1 MLVTD
6 RQVRKLLMEYQKS
19 GQIQMAALKAGMT
32 RKTAAQY
39 VHDGRLPSERAVERD
54 WRTRQDPF
62 EAHWA
67 QAAAM
72 LREAPELEAKALF
85 DWLSEQHAG
94 VYDEGQLRSFQR
106 HVRRWRAL
114 YGPEKEVYF
123 PQEHRPGV
131 RMETDFTCLNGLG
144 MTVRGRTF
152 EQLLCHS
159 TLTYSNWEWG
169 SLCVSESFLALR
181 KGLQATLVQ
190 LGHLPAQHWT
200 DNTTAAT
207 HEIGGDEQGRRGF
220 NAGYLKLVGHFGI
233 EPHTINRG
241 EPHENGDIESSNGA
255 FKRRL
260 KQHLLLRGSLDFDV
274 ADEIRRFIEEVFHK
288 ANRGRQRR
296 LAEELSVM
304 RPLRVA
310 LLPEYA
316 EEDVPVS
323 RWSTIQTDR
332 RIYSVPSRMIGE
344 TVRVWRYEERVE
356 VYLAGVRQLVMPR
369 LTGEK
374 THAINYRDIIEWLI
388 RKPGAF
394 AQYRFRADLFPSLT
408 FRRAYDRLCQ
418 DCSPRA
424 ADLDYLRILRQAART
439 MECDVERVLLELER
453 RNLTPRWALLQEFWP
468 QAQPPAVPD
477 LQPLTVHLD
486 EYDRLLSEVP
496 S

>member
-1 MLVTD
+1 MRVTD
-6 RQVRKLLMEYQKS
+6 RQVRKLFMEYQKS
-19 GQIQMAALKAGMT
+19 GQIQMAAMKAGMN
-32 RKTAAQY
+32 RDTAAVYIASGQ
-39 VHDGRLPSERAVERD
+39 LPSERVTPRD
-54 WRTRQDPF
+54 WRTRADPF

-67 QAAAM
+67 EAEAM

-85 DWLSEQHAG
+85 EWLSEQHAG
-94 VYDEGQLRSFQR
+94 QYAEGQLRSFQR

-114 YGPEKEVYF
+114 HGPEKEVYF

-131 RMETDFTCLNGLG
+131 RMETDFTCLKSLE
-144 MTVRGRTF
+144 MTVRGVPF

-159 TLTYSNWEWG
+159 VLTYSNWEWG
-169 SLCVSESFLALR
+169 SLCLSESFLALR

-190 LGHLPAQHWT
+190 LGHVPAQHWT

-207 HEIGGDEQGRRGF
+207 HEIGGDEHGRRGF
-220 NAGYLKLVGHFGI
+220 NAGYLNLMEHFAI
-233 EPHTINRG
+233 EPHTINRA

-260 KQHLLLRGSLDFDV
+260 KQHLLLRGRQDFDAV
-274 ADEIRRFIEEVFHK
+274 DEIRRFIEEVFHR
-288 ANRGRQRR
+288 ANRGRQKR
-296 LAEELSVM
+296 LAEELAVM
-304 RPLRVA
+304 RPLRVG

-332 RIYSVPSRMIGE
+332 RIYSVPSRLIGE
-344 TVRVWRYEERVE
+344 TVRLRRYEDRVE
-356 VYLAGVRQLVMPR
+356 VYLGDQRQLVMPR
-369 LTGEK
+369 LTGET
-374 THAINYRDIIEWLI
+374 THAINYRHIIEWLI

-394 AQYRFRADLFPSLT
+394 AQYRFRADLFPGLT
-408 FRRAYDRLCQ
+408 FRRAYDRLCR

-439 MECDVERVLLELER
+439 MECEVERVLLELEQR
-453 RNLTPRWALLQEFWP
+453 DLPPRWALLQEFWP
-468 QAQPPAVPD
+468 QAQPPAVPH
-477 LQPLTVHLD
+477 LQPLTVRLD
-486 EYDRLLSEVP
+486 VYDSLLEEVR

>member
-1 MLVTD
+1 MRVTD
-6 RQVRKLLMEYQKS
+6 RQVRKLFMEYQKS
-19 GQIQMAALKAGMT
+19 GKIQMAALKAGMN
-32 RKTAAQY
+32 RDTAADYIGSGQ
-39 VHDGRLPSERAVERD
+39 LPSERVVERD

-67 QAAAM
+67 EAEAM

-85 DWLSEQHAG
+85 EWLSEQHG
-94 VYDEGQLRSFQR
+94 GPYDEGQLRTFQR

-131 RMETDFTCLNGLG
+131 RMSTDFTCLNSLG
-144 MTVRGRTF
+144 MTIRGAPF

-159 TLTYSNWEWG
+159 VLTYSNWQWG
-169 SLCVSESFLALR
+169 TLCLSESLLALR
-181 KGLQATLVQ
+181 KGLQAALVQ
-190 LGHLPAQHWT
+190 LGHVPSQHWT

-207 HEIGGDEQGRRGF
+207 HRMGGEEPGSRGF
-220 NAGYLKLVGHFGI
+220 NSNYLKLMAHFGI
-233 EPHTINRG
+233 EPRTINRA
-241 EPHENGDIESSNGA
+241 EPHENGDVESANGA

-260 KQHLLLRGSLDFDV
+260 KQHLLLRGNRDFDA
-274 ADEIRRFIEEVFHK
+274 ADAIRRFIEEVFHK
-288 ANRGRQRR
+288 ANRGRQKG
-296 LAEELSVM
+296 LAEELAVM

-310 LLPEYA
+310 LWPEYV

-323 RWSTIQTDR
+323 RWSTVQTDR

-356 VYLAGVRQLVMPR
+356 VYLAGVRQLIMPR

-374 THAINYRDIIEWLI
+374 MHAINYRDIIEWLL

-394 AQYRFRADLFPSLT
+394 AQYRFRSDLFPSLV

-418 DCSPRA
+418 HCAPRT

-439 MECDVERVLLELER
+439 MECEVQRVLVDLEQR
-453 RNLTPRWALLQEFWP
+453 DLTPRWALLQEFWP
-468 QAQPPAVPD
+468 ATQPAAAPD
-477 LQPLTVHLD
+477 LQPLTVELNA
-486 EYDRLLSEVP
+486 YDALLAEVL